1 MRKTIAALAV
11 LAAIALCVCSGC
23 SSTPK
28 GTGEV
33 FTVRNQAAGFAE
45 TAEGLFLQG
54 EYAKALDLYFKAY
67 DLHASVDNLPGI
79 VRTSVSIGR
88 LYLLTGRTEA
98 AHTALSAAF
107 ERAAELGDPDLVLVS
122 TNGLA
127 EYCLATDQNDMASE
141 YIAKGF
147 ELSEGGAD
155 SADLAL
161 LYHNHGILCKRTGKP
176 AEAEEAFL
184 KAAAINAKLM
194 KHAQL
199 ASNRYMIASLALQRN
214 DIEGALDW
222 LLQALASDKAAENSR
237 GIASDLHAIASILQ
251 RQGSHEEALDHFQ
264 RAFTIYRGLGML
276 EESRRSLTQII
287 VEAEALGRDAEAE
300 QYRSILE
307 ALSARER

>member
-1 MRKTIAALAV
+1 MRKVIGGFAAT
-11 LAAIALCVCSGC
+11 ALCVCAGC

-54 EYAKALDLYFKAY
+54 DYAKALDLYFKAY
-67 DLHASVDNLPGI
+67 DLHASVDNLPG
-79 VRTSVSIGR
+79 VVKTSVSIGR

-107 ERAAELGDPDLVLVS
+107 DRAVELGDQDLVLVS
-122 TNGLA
+122 ANGLA
-127 EYCLATDQNDMASE
+127 EYCLATDQNDLAAE

-147 ELSEGGAD
+147 ELWKGGAE

-161 LYHNHGILCKRTGKP
+161 LYHNYGILCKRTGKT

-184 KAAAINAKLM
+184 KAAAINVKLM

-199 ASNRYMIASLALQRN
+199 ASNRYMLASISLQRDN
-214 DIEGALDW
+214 IEGAMGW
-222 LLQALASDKAAENSR
+222 LQQALASDKAAENSR
-237 GIASDLHAIASILQ
+237 GIASDLHAIASVFQ
-251 RQGSHEEALDHFQ
+251 RQGNHEKAFDHFQ
-264 RAFTIYRGLGML
+264 RAFTIYRSLGML
-276 EESRRSLTQII
+276 DESRRSLAQIVI
-287 VEAEALGRDAEAE
+287 EAEALGKDAEAD

-307 ALSARER
+307 ELSAGE